1 MPRMLP
7 RGALKTFLISLISI
21 SGPALTLLGL
31 VFSTM
36 LFGHFHVVVLLLHD
50 IDPSTASAIF
60 AFWALLIPAAGI
72 PPWLVFSRYWQVM
85 VYHFFG
91 FPPRS
96 DA

>member
-7 RGALKTFLISLISI
+7 SGALKTFLITLIAL

-31 VFSTM
+31 FFSTM
-36 LFGHFHVVVLLLHD
+36 LFGHLHVAVLLLHD
-50 IDPSTASAIF
+50 VDPSTASAIF
-60 AFWALLIPAAGI
+60 AVWALLIPAAGI
-72 PPWLVFSRYWQVM
+72 PPWLVFSRYWQVT
-85 VYHFFG
+85 VYRLFG